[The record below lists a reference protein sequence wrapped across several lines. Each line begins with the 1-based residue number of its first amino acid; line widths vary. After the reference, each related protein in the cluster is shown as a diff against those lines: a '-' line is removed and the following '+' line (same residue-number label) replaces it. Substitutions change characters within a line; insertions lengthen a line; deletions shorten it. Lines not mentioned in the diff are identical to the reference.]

1 MDFVA
6 TIEKGA
12 AGVGFGMVVVENAKA
27 QIIAKVSVVVIL
39 RNLLATIVFRLMKLA
54 CHLL

>member
-27 QIIAKVSVVVIL
+27 QVIAKVSVAVIL
-39 RNLLATIVFRLMKLA
+39 RLIKLT